1 MTYYNPQLIQTMRDA
16 LDAVMTKVPMNDAIP
31 GLKAHL
37 AEVILH
43 AAAQGLTSYDGLVAA
58 ASDQI
63 QSIISML
70 T

>member
-1 MTYYNPQLIQTMRDA
+1 MTDYSPELIHTMRSA
-16 LDAVMTKVPMNDAIP
+16 LDAVMTQVPANHATP

-58 ASDQI
+58 AADQI
-63 QSIISML
+63 QTIISML

>member
-1 MTYYNPQLIQTMRDA
+1 MTYYSPQLIHTMRSE
-16 LDAVMTKVPMNDAIP
+16 LDAAMTRVPVNHATP

-37 AEVILH
+37 AEVILQD
-43 AAAQGLTSYDGLVAA
+43 AAQGLTSYDGLVAT

-63 QSIISML
+63 QTIISML